1 MDYIH
6 EGKVSDEY
14 TKELENTVESLRED
28 DGSEAMYMTYQQT
41 IMEHEIKARNEGRN
55 EGRIEAIKDQIKAGL
70 LTLAAIKASGLYT
83 EQEIA
88 AISAP

>member
-1 MDYIH
+1 
-6 EGKVSDEY
+6 
-14 TKELENTVESLRED
+14 
-28 DGSEAMYMTYQQT
+28 MTYQQT
-41 IMEHEIKARNEGRN
+41 IMEHEAMARNEGKL
-55 EGRIEAIKDQIKAGL
+55 EGKIEALKDQIKAGL

>member
-1 MDYIH
+1 
-6 EGKVSDEY
+6 
-14 TKELENTVESLRED
+14 
-28 DGSEAMYMTYQQT
+28 MTYQQT
-41 IMEHEIKARNEGRN
+41 IMEHEAKARNEGRI
-55 EGRIEAIKDQIKAGL
+55 EGRSEGKIEAIKDQIKAGL